1 MDSNNVDNID
11 KKISEVANANLDSL
25 ERSLKHI
32 ESYDS
37 DELRSEAKEMIN
49 DCSKNE
55 IKKVLKLLINIS
67 RKSFENNV

>member
-25 ERSLKHI
+25 ERSLKNI
-32 ESYDS
+32 ESYGS

>member
-25 ERSLKHI
+25 ERSLKNI

-37 DELRSEAKEMIN
+37 DELRSEAKEMID

-67 RKSFENNV
+67 RKSFENNI

>member
-25 ERSLKHI
+25 ERSLKNI